1 MRLIILC
8 LGAIVSCGHVGL
20 ARADGLI
27 FQLPADGA
35 WARFDVKTDGSS
47 RIGELKQAVATA
59 GTLTVS
65 SVGHVTRS
73 KQTCRWIELKSESK
87 SAGVYP
93 KLVLKMLIPEK
104 RLQRGQDPLAHSVLA
119 FFDPKPMDEKKAPLL
134 ESFIDEGF
142 NRIQYEIDRFRADF
156 PKPLY
161 DSKNLERETVVTP
174 AGRFEDC
181 EILTGTSEYDGPLVH
196 NGRNVFQGKYRIA
209 IHPRAPFGVV
219 AMSMELNGREI
230 GEEDEE
236 VLHLTVTR
244 TLTLVTTGD
253 NAVSD
258 LPAKPT
264 ENEP

>member
-1 MRLIILC
+1 MRSFILC
-8 LGAIVSCGHVGL
+8 LGVIAGCGQVGL
-20 ARADGLI
+20 ARADGLV

-35 WARFDVKTDGSS
+35 WALYAVKTDGNS
-47 RIGELKQAVATA
+47 RIGELKQEVATT

-65 SVGHVTRS
+65 SVGRVTRT
-73 KQTCRWIELKSESK
+73 KQTYRWLELKAESK
-87 SAGVYP
+87 SEGAYP

-104 RLQRGQDPLAHSVLA
+104 RLQRGQDPLAHSVLT
-119 FFDPKPMDEKKAPLL
+119 FFDPKPIDEKKAPLL
-134 ESFIDEGF
+134 ESFIDDGF

-161 DSKNLERETVVTP
+161 DSKSLERETVVTP

-181 EILTGTSEYDGPLVH
+181 EILTGTTGYDGPLIQ
-196 NGRNVFQGKYRIA
+196 NGRSVFQGKYRIT

-219 AMSMELNGREI
+219 AMSMESNGREI

-236 VLHLTVTR
+236 VLHVTFTR
-244 TLTLVTTGD
+244 TLTLMATGE

-258 LPAKPT
+258 LPARPAK
-264 ENEP
+264 